1 MKKIIFLYLIIS
13 HSACTQSYED
23 KISNIL
29 KKHMEPK
36 EKIEN
41 KLSVGKTI
49 VFQYGERMGI
59 DRSKYP
65 SPVYQ
70 KNIDTNYFR
79 YIKTETIDDGSDGGT
94 EYSFEIYKTL
104 KAGTT
109 KIEVYKMEGKTQ
121 NDSRQGDTVATQHK
135 QLSATYNFSIIN

>member
-1 MKKIIFLYLIIS
+1 MKNIIFLYFIIS
-13 HSACTQSYED
+13 HFACTQSYDD

-36 EKIEN
+36 EQIEN

-65 SPVYQ
+65 SPIYE
-70 KNIDTNYFR
+70 KNIDTKYFQ
-79 YIKTETIDDGSDGGT
+79 YIKTETIDDGSDGGM

-109 KIEVYKMEGKTQ
+109 KIEEYKMEGNKL
-121 NDSRQGDTVATQHK
+121 NDLKQADTIATQQK
-135 QLSATYNFSIIN
+135 QLSATYNFSIID